1 MIKNLIIILCFLSPL
16 TNTFASVP
24 DTGSPSNRIEEKVNS
39 DANKTPTK
47 IEEKV
52 NSSEN
57 KSPTKVE
64 DQITSDS
71 KLVRTLEAQL
81 EHMKAKNQL
90 LKEYQSSLLDTVYW
104 SLSFLGGITVLLI
117 GYGWWSNSKIHEK
130 DKQEIKQEISTLVKE
145 WEVRIK
151 LDNTELN
158 KEQLKTIDAKMGRVS
173 DQLRDTEKSL
183 KKQLDAYNEDF
194 KNSNIAISEK
204 VSSLESDVSDL
215 NSAKVQLQIDLSLVE
230 ERVWDTRGVISNVLL
245 TQAEGIESA
254 LELGKDGT
262 IDLILIRLKETL
274 ENLLNSPTPEL
285 KPFFIDSV
293 RSVLIKLDRPYSVKV
308 SEVLELLD
316 KIKRLETN

>member
-1 MIKNLIIILCFLSPL
+1 MIILCFLSPL
-16 TNTFASVP
+16 TNTFAGVP
-24 DTGSPSNRIEEKVNS
+24 DTGSSSNRIEEKVNS
-39 DANKTPTK
+39 NVNKA
-47 IEEKV
+47 
-52 NSSEN
+52 
-57 KSPTKVE
+57 PTKVE

-71 KLVRTLEAQL
+71 KLIRALEAQL
-81 EHMKAKNQL
+81 EQMKAKNQL

-130 DKQEIKQEISTLVKE
+130 DKQEIKQEISSLVKE

-158 KEQLKTIDAKMGRVS
+158 KEQLKTIDDKMGRVS

-194 KNSNIAISEK
+194 KNSNKTISEK
-204 VSSLESDVSDL
+204 VSSLESGVSAL
-215 NSAKVQLQIDLSLVE
+215 NNAKVQLQIDLSLVE
-230 ERVWDTRGVISNVLL
+230 ERVWDTRGVVSNVLL

-254 LELGKDGT
+254 LELGKYGT

-285 KPFFIDSV
+285 RPFFIESV
-293 RSVLIKLDRPYSVKV
+293 RNVLIKLDRPHSVKV

-316 KIKRLETN
+316 KVKIIETN